1 MQREDRRMNT
11 FQTTSC
17 QISNALRGRTA
28 DFFKMDLP
36 RAVSTQPARDRNP
49 LRRPLN
55 TLQGMDLWVSNDNMC
70 VGLWELMSRS

>member
-1 MQREDRRMNT
+1 MNT
-11 FQTTSC
+11 LHSTGS
-17 QISNALRGRTA
+17 QISNALRTRTA

-36 RAVSTQPARDRNP
+36 RSVSATPARDRNP

-70 VGLWELMSRS
+70 VGLWQLMSRS

>member
-1 MQREDRRMNT
+1 MNT
-11 FQTTSC
+11 LHSTGS
-17 QISNALRGRTA
+17 QISNALRMRTA

-36 RAVSTQPARDRNP
+36 RSVSAAPARDRNP

-70 VGLWELMSRS
+70 VGLWQLMSRS